1 MCLQKKEKRERER
14 QRQTDRDR
22 KKKMKKPPLDSKVGV
37 TAVRVLLIG
46 RNVCV
51 SFLPP
56 RVIRLHSTRSSLQ
69 TERDGA
75 MIS

>member
-1 MCLQKKEKRERER
+1 MDACFSINAPQKDVLAKERKER
-14 QRQTDRDR
+14 QRQTDRER

-37 TAVRVLLIG
+37 TAARVLLTG

-56 RVIRLHSTRSSLQ
+56 RVIRLHST
-69 TERDGA
+69 
-75 MIS
+75 